1 MVWRCEISMDA
12 DEMTASV
19 VVVVGRMKQKTV
31 VSMTKRMAVVEG

>member
-1 MVWRCEISMDA
+1 MDA
-12 DEMTASV
+12 DEMTASVV